1 MRLRDYV
8 FPILIT
14 LVAVNLLVLFSIR
27 PYEYNVSSMIR
38 ISQNEAEGVVPEYF
52 QKGMVI
58 FKDKGGYDGQFYYYA
73 ARDPLMQEGYF
84 TNPYR
89 RQRVLYPL
97 LSNILALGSPER
109 LAYSM
114 YAVNLLSLG
123 LGMFFFIGILRRCGV
138 NPYMSLFYGLSAPSM
153 MAMLYDVPSPLSF
166 FLIIASIYYYI
177 DSRLMPRE
185 QRIDKK
191 LIVSSLF
198 MALAFLTREDSIM
211 VLAPL
216 IAWDL
221 QQEKSIR
228 RAIILAASLL
238 PFFLWQFFVALKLGS
253 IPASASTDA
262 IRFIPFAGITE
273 YFVPQIK
280 GVGGLGMKA
289 LLTLSASVMVLVFFS
304 AVSVAVVAALRV
316 KQELYYYIVS
326 AYCLLV
332 LFTVASQWDN
342 YNGLLRMF
350 YGLFPFLVL
359 AYCVEKKRS
368 FKYLVW
374 STAALSFL
382 AVVLVLFVSPVYPY
396 ILW

>member
-1 MRLRDYV
+1 MKDYII
-8 FPILIT
+8 PILIT
-14 LVAVNLLVLFSIR
+14 LVAVHLLVLFSIR
-27 PYEYNVSSMIR
+27 PYGYNVSSMIR
-38 ISQNEAEGVVPEYF
+38 ISQNETEGVVPEYF

-58 FKDKGGYDGQFYYYA
+58 FKDKGGYDGQYYYYA
-73 ARDPLMQEGYF
+73 ARDPFMQEGHF

-123 LGMFFFIGILRRCGV
+123 LGMFFFIGILKRYGA
-138 NPYMSLFYGLSAPSM
+138 NPYLSLFYGLSAPSM
-153 MAMLYDVPSPLSF
+153 MTMLNDVPSPLSF
-166 FLIIASIYYYI
+166 FLIIASVYYY
-177 DSRLMPRE
+177 
-185 QRIDKK
+185 IDKK
-191 LIVSSLF
+191 LILSSLF

-211 VLAPL
+211 VFVPL
-216 IAWDL
+216 LAWDF
-221 QQEKSIR
+221 QKERSIR
-228 RAIILAASLL
+228 RAIIICVSLL
-238 PFFLWQFFVALKLGS
+238 PFFLWQFFLTLKLGS
-253 IPASASTDA
+253 MPASGSASA
-262 IRFIPFAGITE
+262 IRFIPFAGIME

-280 GVGGLGMKA
+280 GIGGMSLKA
-289 LLTLSASVMVLVFFS
+289 LLTLSAIAVVLVFFAALS
-304 AVSVAVVAALRV
+304 GVVIVALRSRRHFFYYVAA
-316 KQELYYYIVS
+316 

-332 LFTVASQWDN
+332 PFTVVEQWVA

-359 AYCVEKKRS
+359 AYCVEKKTS

-374 STAALSFL
+374 SSAALSIL
-382 AVVLVLFVSPVYPY
+382 AVVRILFVSPVYPY